1 MNVVERVLDDELMRF
16 LDRLAGSMP
25 AGCLEAINEEKPA
38 VRRRLDEA
46 DARVAAARQ
55 ALLEDYGRWRR
66 ALEDIENLWALAA
79 WRSTAAAEEPA
90 EHAPSL
96 AA

>member
-16 LDRLAGSMP
+16 LDRLSASVP
-25 AGCLEAINEEKPA
+25 EGCLGAINGEKPA

-55 ALLEDYGRWRR
+55 TLLEDYG
-66 ALEDIENLWALAA
+66 
-79 WRSTAAAEEPA
+79 
-90 EHAPSL
+90 
-96 AA
+96 